1 MKSESNQGT
10 ASSMGVVNLAWAN
23 DIADSLYLTL
33 EALAGC
39 LESQENIFSKKESI
53 QVVRVFMNWALG
65 KEETTC

>member
-33 EALAGC
+33 EALADC
-39 LESQENIFSKKESI
+39 LESQENIFSKKESS

>member
-10 ASSMGVVNLAWAN
+10 ASLMGVVNLAWAN

-33 EALAGC
+33 EDLADC
-39 LESQENIFSKKESI
+39 LESQENIFSKKESS